1 MSNFPDFS
9 IHGYRVKR
17 KLGSNAAGGRVTY
30 LAIDLDTFEKV
41 VIKQFQFA
49 KSGSSWAGYD
59 SYKREIQILKS
70 LKHPGI
76 CQYLSSFQTSDGFCM
91 IQEYKPALSLAA
103 SCGFSIDEIQ
113 KIATTVLEILIYLQ
127 KQTPSII
134 HRDVKPENILIDELS
149 NIYLIDFGFARAGNG
164 EVAISSVVKG
174 TLGFMP
180 PEQLFNRQ
188 LTESSDL
195 YGLGMTLICILTGT
209 SSAEIGN
216 LIDSTYRINF
226 SHLLPQVNTRWLKW
240 LQKMVEP
247 NVKDRYPNAI
257 SALTEMP
264 EEPIYLP
271 EARLN
276 RSSLELKSTYK
287 RQILTQTIT
296 VENSICETLLQGIW
310 EVAPHPNDPRSLNHE
325 HTWIVIQPAVFK
337 DNYVQCQVTIDT
349 GRLMTGK
356 TYQRELLLHNNS
368 STSPQSLIL
377 QVQTPSTQIRV
388 KKMPYRFLALL
399 FLISCVITCT
409 LIQALLVAG
418 FEPTGTVSFGMITG
432 TSLGL
437 EGTAW
442 FMAMIG
448 AMTGATAGVV
458 AGVAVGLI
466 ALYMVVTESLSGSV
480 NVSGVIITAGLM
492 SGVIAGV
499 LIGMVTETLY
509 EQGFRKENSI
519 ALAVLTIAAAGVM
532 GIGLTVGFSHPGTIA
547 ITIVTNLLLLI
558 ALARPL
564 MERMK
569 LIRAYQ
575 DSERH
580 LIQP

>member
-59 SYKREIQILKS
+59 SYRREIQILKS

-91 IQEYKPALSLAA
+91 VQEYKPALSLAV
-103 SCGFSIDEIQ
+103 SCGFSTDETQ

-134 HRDVKPENILIDELS
+134 HRDIKPENILIDELS

-209 SSAEIGN
+209 SSTEIGN
-216 LIDSTYRINF
+216 LIDSTYRIDF
-226 SHLLPQVNTRWLKW
+226 SHLLPQVNVRWLKW

-247 NVKDRYPNAI
+247 SVKDRYPNAI

-287 RQILTQTIT
+287 REILTQTIT

-310 EVAPHPNDPRSLNHE
+310 EVALHPNDPRSLNHE
-325 HTWIVIQPAVFK
+325 HTWIVIQPTVFK
-337 DNYVQCQVTIDT
+337 GNHVQCQITIDT

-368 STSPQSLIL
+368 STSPQSLML

-388 KKMPYRFLALL
+388 KKLPYRFLALL

-409 LIQALLVAG
+409 LIQSLLVAG
-418 FEPTGTVSFGMITG
+418 FEPTGAVSFGMITG

-466 ALYMVVTESLSGSV
+466 ALFMVVTDSLSGSV
-480 NVSGVIITAGLM
+480 NVSGVIVTAGLM

-519 ALAVLTIAAAGVM
+519 ALAVLTIAAAGVI
-532 GIGLTVGFSHPGTIA
+532 GVGLTIGFSQPSTIA
-547 ITIVTNLLLLI
+547 ITIVTNMLLLI

-569 LIRAYQ
+569 LVRAYQ